1 MRVAQPN
8 LDGLVSRIRDG
19 FASAYGAGP
28 SVVACAPG
36 RVNLIGEHIDYNDG
50 FVLPMAIDRWCV
62 VAASPGRTRE
72 TRATVIETRARMTFD
87 PADAAWKSPHTWRGQ
102 GWRPYVAGVLAGY
115 ADLHRDHA
123 MPPLD
128 LAITGDVPI
137 GSGLSSSAAIEV
149 AVATA
154 VEQVLDMSLA
164 PRERAK
170 LCQRAEHEFAGVPCG
185 IMDQLAS
192 VLGREGHA
200 LLIDCRTLDVSGAPM
215 PDEDEAV
222 VVVTNS
228 GVRHDLAS
236 SAYAERR
243 ASCESA
249 AVALGIESLRDARSH
264 AWHGPG
270 AEALSHDQRDAVRHV
285 VGEIARTLDAARAL
299 EARDMPRLGRLM
311 HESHVSLRDH
321 YRVSCHELDTLVE
334 LAMQTPGVYGSRM
347 TGAGFGGCTVT
358 LCRPT
363 AVDALLRDVPSR
375 YAQQTGREAHGF
387 VVRAVDGAH
396 VI

>member
-1 MRVAQPN
+1 MRVAHVN
-8 LDGLVSRIRDG
+8 LDGCVSRVRDG
-19 FASAYGAGP
+19 FASTFGGAP
-28 SVVACAPG
+28 AVVAAAPG

-62 VAASPGRTRE
+62 VAAAPGRTRE
-72 TRATVIETRARMTFD
+72 TRAIVIDSKARLAFD
-87 PADAAWKSPHTWRGQ
+87 PSDATWRAPMTWRGQ

-115 ADLHRDHA
+115 AARDAARTMPA
-123 MPPLD
+123 MD

-149 AVATA
+149 AIATA
-154 VEQVLDMSLA
+154 VERVLGVSLD
-164 PRERAK
+164 PRERAT

-200 LLIDCRTLDVSGAPM
+200 LLIDCRTLDVSAAPM
-215 PDEDEAV
+215 PDEREAV

-236 SAYAERR
+236 SAYAQRR

-249 AVALGIESLRDARSH
+249 AKVLGVSSLRDARSH
-264 AWHGPG
+264 AWHGMGSESLTP
-270 AEALSHDQRDAVRHV
+270 EQRDAVRHV

-299 EARDMPRLGRLM
+299 EANDLPRLGRLM

-334 LAMQTPGVYGSRM
+334 LAMQTPGVHGSRM
-347 TGAGFGGCTVT
+347 TGAGFGGSVVT
-358 LCRPT
+358 LCRPS
-363 AVDALLRDVPSR
+363 AVEAMLRDVPSR
-375 YAQQTGREAHGF
+375 YAHQTGRDAQAF
-387 VVRAVDGAH
+387 VVRAVDGAR
-396 VI
+396 II